1 MPDPIQCPKG
11 VAEYVPPASDAFL
24 RVQAALA
31 APAVRAGYEYIEL
44 PVFEDTSLFERGVGE
59 GTDIVGKEMY
69 TFTDRGGRSLSL
81 RPEGTAGVVRSV
93 IQHGLTRAGLPVKL
107 WYAGPFFRAERP
119 QRGRFRQFSQV
130 GVEAIGL
137 DDPALDAEIIALADA
152 SLRRAGLKG
161 HRLVVNSLGDARER
175 PAYRDELAKFVRGL
189 TLDPETL
196 RRAEANPLRLLDD
209 KRSEVRAL
217 LENAPVLRDFLSEQ
231 AREHHAEVLHRLDG
245 LGVGYTEDPHL
256 VRGLDYYTRTTFEF
270 VHDGL
275 GAQAALGGGGRYDG
289 LMAALGGE
297 DTSGVGHALG
307 IDRVMLAAA
316 QEGLDNATSRRVDVF
331 MIPIGPRSKD
341 RLFTLM
347 SQLRAADVS
356 TDLAFGDRS
365 MKGSMRAADRAGA
378 RIAVIVGER
387 ELAADR
393 AVLKDLATGEQ
404 RDIPLAPADSFVAA
418 VAAALA
424 TATGTSAS

>member
-1 MPDPIQCPKG
+1 MRDSIPCPKG

-93 IQHGLTRAGLPVKL
+93 IQHGLTRAGVPVKL

-137 DDPALDAEIIALADA
+137 DDPALDAEIIALAEA
-152 SLRRAGLKG
+152 SLKRAGLQG
-161 HRLVVNSLGDARER
+161 HRLLVNSLGDARER
-175 PAYRDELAKFVRGL
+175 PAYRDELAQFVRGL

-231 AREHHAEVLHRLDG
+231 AREHHAEVLHCLDG

-316 QEGLDNATSRRVDVF
+316 QEGLDNAKSRRVDVF
-331 MIPIGPRSKD
+331 MIPIDPRSKE

-404 RDIPLAPADSFVAA
+404 HDIPLAPADSFVAA
-418 VAAALA
+418 VGAALA
-424 TATGTSAS
+424 TATGTSTS